1 MKRLE
6 RIVLLKEEQR
16 IEWRNWE
23 LGGFGE
29 KSRIGQTVGVYQD
42 VYVSLHFPG
51 SLAAKARAF
60 GMWAK

>member
-6 RIVLLKEEQR
+6 RIVLLKEELR
-16 IEWRNWE
+16 IEWRKWE
-23 LGGFGE
+23 LRGFGE
-29 KSRIGQTVGVYQD
+29 KSRIGQTVGAYHY

-51 SLAAKARAF
+51 SLAVKAGAF